1 MSPLHRNFALAGG
14 LGIILLAAACGG
26 DGTGPGNGNPGVT
39 AAKLE
44 ALDDPFDT
52 PTFLSFR
59 LAAGFTP
66 VASASLSDLRAAMSA
81 VQAGPGIQPAVS
93 FLRHTLDRRSV
104 AGSAMF
110 LPPEIL
116 GKTYEWNAVSGTYEA
131 TTRLGAPA
139 NGVRFILYAL
149 GGTGLPAT
157 PLQEIGYADLKD
169 ESTPGLEKL
178 HIVVVANGT
187 TYVDYTIAVDTATS
201 SFTMVGFVS
210 DGSRRLDFGLTL
222 SGTTN
227 GTTTVISEEMT
238 FDIDAENAHV
248 RLTAT
253 AEFLSETSYRTT
265 LDYRLQFGADVVT
278 LAGIVSFNGSVV
290 TGGFTMTLNGR
301 DIATFTYN
309 DAGGQWSRPGGGALS
324 QDDLQAVA
332 AIVAAAGN
340 LGLQLTDLLLL

>member
-1 MSPLHRNFALAGG
+1 MSPLQRNFALAGG
-14 LGIILLAAACGG
+14 LGIMLLAAACGG

-131 TTRLGAPA
+131 TTRAGAPA

-157 PLQEIGYADLKD
+157 PLQEIGYADFKD
-169 ESTPGLEKL
+169 ESTPSLEKL

-187 TYVDYTIAVDTATS
+187 RYVDYTIAVDTATS

-222 SGTTN
+222 SGTA
-227 GTTTVISEEMT
+227 TVVSEELT
-238 FDIDAENAHV
+238 FDINAENAHV

-253 AEFLSETSYRTT
+253 IEFLSETSYRST
-265 LDYRLQFGADVVT
+265 LDYRFQFGAEVATVT
-278 LAGIVSFNGSVV
+278 GIVNQDGSVV
-290 TGGFTMTLNGR
+290 TGGFTITLNGR
-301 DIATFTYN
+301 DIATY
-309 DAGGQWSRPGGGALS
+309 DAAGGQWSRPGGGALS
-324 QDDLQAVA
+324 QNDLQAVA
-332 AIVAAAGN
+332 EILSAAGN
-340 LGLQLTDLLLL
+340 LGFRLNDLLLL